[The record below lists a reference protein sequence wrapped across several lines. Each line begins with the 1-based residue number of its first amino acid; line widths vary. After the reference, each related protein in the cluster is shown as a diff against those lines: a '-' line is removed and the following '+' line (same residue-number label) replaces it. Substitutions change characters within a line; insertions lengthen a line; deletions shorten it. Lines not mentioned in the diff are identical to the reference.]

1 MPLSKTETTL
11 LTTGMLL
18 LCFISVVGNLLT
30 AIATCRISKLRTRT
44 NILIVNLAISDILIS
59 MLAAPLRML
68 QTDGHAWS
76 LRLDNCRIVI
86 ALTLFFCNA
95 SVLNL
100 TLISIDRAASIAAPL
115 TYNHSYASKKFALQ
129 IIASW
134 MTSVLIS
141 LLPFFGFG
149 WKIENEHKSGGKTIE
164 MCRYLTILDK
174 ELKAAKMIAMV
185 IGFFTVCVTPIVIV
199 DITEIA
205 CGYPCAPESFVLFAV
220 CLSYMNP
227 AVNILAYATISSD
240 YRKAYKQIFVSLFC
254 CRNCPSY

>member
-1 MPLSKTETTL
+1 M
-11 LTTGMLL
+11 TTGMLL
-18 LCFISVVGNLLT
+18 LCSISVVGNLLT

-59 MLAAPLRML
+59 MLAAPMRML

-86 ALTLFFCNA
+86 AMTLFFCNA

-134 MTSVLIS
+134 TTSVLIS

-149 WKIENEHKSGGKTIE
+149 WKENKHKSGGKTIK
-164 MCRYLTILDK
+164 MCRYLTILD
-174 ELKAAKMIAMV
+174 I
-185 IGFFTVCVTPIVIV
+185 
-199 DITEIA
+199 D
-205 CGYPCAPESFVLFAV
+205 YVLFVFSLAV
-220 CLSYMNP
+220 FFPLLVMMTCYAYIFKTALHHLKRIA
-227 AVNILAYATISSD
+227 AVETIALDNNKIDGNTQSKYNS
-240 YRKAYKQIFVSLFC
+240 VWL
-254 CRNCPSY
+254 